1 MDERYHNSKTR
12 VGFAE
17 DTVDLD
23 PEPGSGAAS
32 PINRF
37 DYVNVALCSLPTSF
51 LPRCPQRRPREHHLG
66 ALQFPGWQLL
76 PLRSSV

>member
-23 PEPGSGAAS
+23 SEPGSGAAS
-32 PINRF
+32 LINRF

-51 LPRCPQRRPREHHLG
+51 LPRCP
-66 ALQFPGWQLL
+66 
-76 PLRSSV
+76 